1 MERNPSIGLIL
12 LAAGGSSRL
21 GRPKQLLDYRGRPL
35 LRHAAETALASRCRP
50 VVVVLGAEVEACT
63 AALEGLSLRLVI
75 NTDWPNGLSTSLR
88 AGLAALE
95 NETPA
100 LSAVILCVADQP
112 LLTPLL
118 LDSLIE
124 HHLRTDATR
133 VAAEYAGK
141 PGVPALFARSL
152 FPQLKSLRGDEGA
165 RHLLRDQPDSV
176 ARVPFPEGSLDID
189 TAGDYENL
197 AGLSAPIPKPPQ

>member
-1 MERNPSIGLIL
+1 MQRSPSIGLIL

-21 GRPKQLLDYRGRPL
+21 GQPKQLLDYRGRPL

-63 AALEGLSLRLVI
+63 AALQGLPVRLVI
-75 NTDWPNGLSTSLR
+75 NADWRDGLSTSLR

-100 LSAVILCVADQP
+100 IDAVILSVADQP

-124 HHLRTDATR
+124 YHLRTGATR
-133 VAAEYAGK
+133 VAAEYGGK
-141 PGVPALFARSL
+141 PGVPALFPRSL
-152 FPQLKSLRGDEGA
+152 FPALKCLRGDEGA
-165 RHLLRDQPDSV
+165 RALLREQPGAV
-176 ARVPFPEGSLDID
+176 ARVPFPDGSLDID
-189 TAGDYENL
+189 TTRDYENL
-197 AGLSAPIPKPPQ
+197 SVLPTPAAKPPQ